1 MNTIPITYI
10 GHRATYRDGACG
22 SGAVFEQGQ
31 TLHIQAEFAHRMLKH
46 PGVYVR
52 ADVEQSKTAKV
63 VVPIDTSEKDK
74 QNEVFNREQDMRDA
88 FNRMDKEALATF
100 AQTHWR
106 VELDKRMS
114 VERMRAAVVQNFDQ
128 YGVAA

>member
-1 MNTIPITYI
+1 
-10 GHRATYRDGACG
+10 
-22 SGAVFEQGQ
+22 
-31 TLHIQAEFAHRMLKH
+31 MLKH

-74 QNEVFNREQDMRDA
+74 QNEVFNREQDMRET
-88 FNRMDKEALATF
+88 FNLMDKEALATF